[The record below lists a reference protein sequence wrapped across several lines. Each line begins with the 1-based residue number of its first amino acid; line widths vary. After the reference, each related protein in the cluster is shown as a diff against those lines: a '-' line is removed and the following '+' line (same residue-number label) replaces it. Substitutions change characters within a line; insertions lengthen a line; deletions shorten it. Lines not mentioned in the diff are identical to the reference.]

1 MKFVLIFQ
9 ICSLLTSQCLPQYS
23 DRVMFDT
30 WSDCVVGGAQKIIE
44 VVNQEKDVVD
54 EQQVIIKYWCVSENN
69 SNKTST

>member
-1 MKFVLIFQ
+1 
-9 ICSLLTSQCLPQYS
+9 
-23 DRVMFDT
+23 MFDT

-69 SNKTST
+69 SNKTAT